1 MLLSFIGNIIYP
13 LFYPSVLFVNQS
25 LLTVLFNPKPKV
37 AVLKVIAPR
46 ICFFSRAVFIALW
59 LIVPFLSSQ
68 ANANQTITQNPLNQN
83 SLSQN
88 HSNQNSSNNS
98 NSTDNSQTD
107 VLFSQSQLTGD
118 FQNEFIVL
126 NELNVGLYT
135 PQAPNL
141 HTPLALLEFFETAVL
156 MDDFALASH
165 ALNLNAYPA
174 HLQAQKGADL
184 AFKLDY
190 LLNEKGLYIYDE
202 LPDRP
207 DGVIEPTL
215 GENNPLKGVPRR
227 SIKIGTIDYKSRK
240 IPIYIERVYVK
251 GRPPVWVFARASVEN
266 IDRLYEVHKPADFE
280 KRLPN
285 WLTSKLWGVD
295 LWEWLALLV
304 LFAVSLGFAYWV
316 NQGLSHLLNRLK
328 DSKDSQQSKMASIF
342 IELINRIALPLT
354 ITLAF
359 GIIYLMVS
367 GRLPYVQ
374 AVATSTR
381 PIIWVVLL
389 VLMMWLGIRV
399 INFFA
404 NRYENL
410 QIDSLNDKKTEEKQ
424 KRKTYLSI
432 FRRIFIFVMILS
444 GSWYGLGLFVDLKSL
459 GKILLTSAGILG
471 AVAGIAAQSTLGNII
486 AGIQVATTQ
495 PIRIGDALIFEQ
507 EWCTVEDLR
516 YTYAVLLTWDKRRL
530 IVPMRYFVTE
540 VIENWTH
547 TNAKQ
552 STMIY
557 LYVDYCADFDYLQD
571 KFMTFAKAHILNNGD
586 EEPALYVYGVNEK
599 VVTLVGMVSADTPS
613 NAWQIA
619 CDIRKQLLDYLG
631 KHAPHYLPQDRIQVN
646 GEAKR

>member
-1 MLLSFIGNIIYP
+1 MKAIYTLFISTLLLSPASIA
-13 LFYPSVLFVNQS
+13 LANQS
-25 LLTVLFNPKPKV
+25 TIHANTTE
-37 AVLKVIAPR
+37 ANTT
-46 ICFFSRAVFIALW
+46 
-59 LIVPFLSSQ
+59 Q
-68 ANANQTITQNPLNQN
+68 ADTTQISTQQN
-83 SLSQN
+83 ISTNTKSP
-88 HSNQNSSNNS
+88 NS
-98 NSTDNSQTD
+98 DPSQTD
-107 VLFSQSQLTGD
+107 ILFSKSELTGD
-118 FQNEFIVL
+118 FQDEFIVL
-126 NELNVGLYT
+126 NALNAGLYT
-135 PQAPNL
+135 PQEPNL

-156 MDDFALASH
+156 LDNFALASH

-174 HLQAQKGADL
+174 EIQATKGAEL

-190 LLNEKGLYIYDE
+190 LLNEKGLYLYDD

-227 SIKIGTIDYKSRK
+227 SIKLGSIDYKSRS
-240 IPIYIERVYVK
+240 IPIYIERVYVE
-251 GRPPVWVFARASVEN
+251 GHSPVWVFSRASVEN

-280 KRLPN
+280 KRLPD
-285 WLTSKLWGVD
+285 WLTHKLWGVD

-304 LFAVSLGFAYWV
+304 LFCASLGFAHLV
-316 NQGLSHLLNRLK
+316 SKGLSRLLNYLQ
-328 DSKDSQQSKMASIF
+328 DSNSDKQQSYLASIF
-342 IELINRIALPLT
+342 IELIDRVALPFT

-367 GRLPYVQ
+367 GRLPYVH
-374 AVATSTR
+374 AIATSTR

-389 VLMMWLGIRV
+389 VLMMWFGVRV

-410 QIDSLNDKKTEEKQ
+410 QIDSLKDKETEKRQ
-424 KRKTYLSI
+424 KRKTYLSV

-495 PIRIGDALIFEQ
+495 PVRIGDALIFEQ

-571 KFMTFAKAHILNNGD
+571 KFMKFAKAHILNNGD
-586 EEPALYVYGVNEK
+586 EEPALYVYGVSEK

-631 KHAPHYLPQDRIQVN
+631 KHAPHYLPQDRIQVK
-646 GEAKR
+646 ESALPRP